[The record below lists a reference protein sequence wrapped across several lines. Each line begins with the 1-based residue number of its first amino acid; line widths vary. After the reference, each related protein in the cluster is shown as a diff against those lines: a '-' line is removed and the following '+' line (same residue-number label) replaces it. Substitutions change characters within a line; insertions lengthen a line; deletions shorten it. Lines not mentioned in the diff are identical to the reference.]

1 MILQE
6 CVLSIES
13 LRRTIIME
21 KFIIKQ
27 EDCYEHENNIPVVFN
42 KSRFGDKSVPW
53 VMEKN
58 YARLI
63 LAGYSGIEYSPEA
76 YEYERSQLSICL
88 DHIDTFIKFL
98 DDLIWVYTLD
108 IDSISTAHKT
118 KKWSGTNYYRNFP
131 FKREF
136 DEDYQRIII
145 DGKYG
150 FGYSCTRRDFELD
163 ATYYMNKN
171 EYVSRLKETIK
182 KICSPEEIRK
192 TIYMN
197 DDELIVYADEKF
209 YEWGTL
215 YKFRY
220 VVSSKRYKKI
230 YESIKPSLVG
240 NNKKHRWMETICAM
254 YMWGTMLSASKLKG
268 YSEEGKDL
276 KRYMKII
283 DSDLCIFLG
292 NKDTYYSSQNT
303 HVSRI
308 NNMVLYIIHSN
319 AEYLNTADMND
330 NILEGEEDLDS
341 SYVKGELMHSGYIK
355 YHKMK
360 DEIKKAIRLLD
371 RCIAVQQWDI
381 ISIIDKILSEKF
393 KNSLTKYNLLKNYN
407 AVYYRSE
414 KKDEYESVSDYVQIM
429 KDPRVV
435 LCDILDYKKPVT
447 GRYSFIMHTD
457 LIKDVLN
464 KIKSC
469 IQSTGHISLS
479 DLSMYDIYLLE
490 YCITDGVLSK
500 IVKDNS

>member
-1 MILQE
+1 MMPQE
-6 CVLSIES
+6 CVLGIKS
-13 LRRTIIME
+13 LRRTNIMG
-21 KFIIKQ
+21 KFIIKK
-27 EDCYEHENNIPVVFN
+27 EDCYKHENNIPVVFN

-63 LAGYSGIEYSPEA
+63 LAGYNGIEYSPEA

-108 IDSISTAHKT
+108 IDSISNIHKT

-150 FGYSCTRRDFELD
+150 FGYSCARRDFELD

-171 EYVSRLKETIK
+171 EYVSRLKGTIK

-192 TIYMN
+192 TIDMN
-197 DDELIVYADEKF
+197 DDDLIVYADENF
-209 YEWGTL
+209 YEWSTL
-215 YKFRY
+215 YKFKY
-220 VVSSKRYKKI
+220 VVSSKIYKKI

-254 YMWGTMLSASKLKG
+254 YIWGTMLSVSKLKG

-303 HVSRI
+303 YVSRLNSI
-308 NNMVLYIIHSN
+308 VLYIIHSDS
-319 AEYLNTADMND
+319 EYLNNADMND
-330 NILEGEEDLDS
+330 NVLEGEEDLDS
-341 SYVKGELMHSGYIK
+341 SYVEDDMMHSGYIK

-360 DEIKKAIRLLD
+360 DDIKKAISLLD
-371 RCIAVQQWDI
+371 RYAKHYDI
-381 ISIIDKILSEKF
+381 ISIIDKILSEEF
-393 KNSLTKYNLLKNYN
+393 KDSLAKYHLLKN
-407 AVYYRSE
+407 RSVVFSRDRE
-414 KKDEYESVSDYVQIM
+414 DEYIHSSDYVYIS

-435 LCDILDYKKPVT
+435 LYDVSDYNKSIT
-447 GRYSFIMHTD
+447 GRYSFIVHTD
-457 LIKDVLN
+457 LIKEILN

-469 IQSTGHISLS
+469 ILDTGHIDISN
-479 DLSMYDIYLLE
+479 LSMYDIYLLK
-490 YCITDGVLSK
+490 YAIIDGILTKVVSINK
-500 IVKDNS
+500 K

>member
-1 MILQE
+1 
-6 CVLSIES
+6 
-13 LRRTIIME
+13 ME

-209 YEWGTL
+209 YEWTTL

-230 YESIKPSLVG
+230 YESTKEGLIDS
-240 NNKKHRWMETICAM
+240 NKKHRWMETICAM
-254 YMWGTMLSASKLKG
+254 YMWGTMLLVSKLKG

-283 DSDLCIFLG
+283 DSDPCIFLG

-303 HVSRI
+303 YVPMLNS
-308 NNMVLYIIHSN
+308 MVLYIIHSN
-319 AEYLNTADMND
+319 AEYLNYADMND
-330 NILEGEEDLDS
+330 DILEGEEDLDS
-341 SYVKGELMHSGYIK
+341 SYVKGNLMHSGYVK
-355 YHKMK
+355 YNEMK
-360 DEIKKAIRLLD
+360 DNIKMAIRLLD
-371 RCIAVQQWDI
+371 RCVQQWDV
-381 ISIIDKILSEKF
+381 ISIIDTMLSEEF
-393 KNSLTKYNLLKNYN
+393 KNSLPKYSLLKNYN
-407 AVYYRSE
+407 VVYRPE
-414 KKDEYESVSDYVQIM
+414 KEEGYESVSDYVRIK
-429 KDPRVV
+429 KDPKVV
-435 LCDILDYKKPVT
+435 LCDTLDHNNPII
-447 GRYSFIMHTD
+447 RRCSFIVHTD

-490 YCITDGVLSK
+490 YCITDGILSK
-500 IVKDNS
+500 IVDKDNS